1 MLPVSEPASPSLGL
15 YGLRRL
21 VSNMS
26 KSRAKPKPTIKMID
40 ERINIMTNRID
51 QFLNILIAKLIEH
64 DGMMDTEDCPSCQ
77 GTIRTPM
84 FDGIVKVD
92 DCPYCG
98 CPLREGE
105 QTTLPMGEEEE

>member
-1 MLPVSEPASPSLGL
+1 
-15 YGLRRL
+15 
-21 VSNMS
+21 MS

-51 QFLNILIAKLIEH
+51 QFLNMFVAELEKHNTLIAKLIEH